1 MSSEASP
8 AAFLACMFV
17 GLGSASF
24 TFVLA
29 NLFTVQ
35 T

>member
-29 NLFTVQ
+29 DLSTVHN
-35 T
+35 